1 MAFCYHWHWMNCK
14 IYFAIICLNFSPL
27 MKTSKLTSHLKG
39 HLSPF
44 KLIPMTFFTF
54 LSLEEIIVKTKD
66 ELHWGI
72 EWGFFEKKN
81 QYFLGFV
88 WFIVSMQCTIYGIKI
103 CMYYTD
109 KIHVLKM
116 KNLINRCT
124 MHKSSKSFPQFP
136 KKPKTS
142 VD

>member
-1 MAFCYHWHWMNCK
+1 MVIGKIMWLFCYHWHWMNCT

-39 HLSPF
+39 HLSPS

-88 WFIVSMQCTIYGIKI
+88 WFIVSMQCTIYGIKNL
-103 CMYYTD
+103 Y
-109 KIHVLKM
+109 VLYWWNSCF
-116 KNLINRCT
+116 KNEKFDQSIYN
-124 MHKSSKSFPQFP
+124 
-136 KKPKTS
+136 
-142 VD
+142 V